1 MGNEMSQHIDNS
13 QKTGILQLRNFKLN
27 KIPPEILPIAK
38 CLRNLDLS
46 NNRITEIPTGL
57 FAKMQTLKT
66 LNLASNKLQF
76 LPNEIAAMIK
86 LENLNLSE
94 NLLQQVPPSIIQLK
108 NLKTINLSHNHLS
121 QIPKELCQ
129 IEKLDSL
136 DLSSN
141 RISQIDDYVEALNCI
156 ELNLNENRIKVIS
169 VLIAKCPRLKVLRLE
184 QNCLE
189 LKAIPV
195 DLMGKSNVALI
206 NTDGNLF
213 TVKQFETLEGYDKYL
228 ERYTATKRK
237 FD

>member
-1 MGNEMSQHIDNS
+1 MGNELSQHIDNS

-27 KIPPEILPIAK
+27 KIPPEIMPVAK
-38 CLRNLDLS
+38 FLRNLDLS
-46 NNRITEIPTGL
+46 NNRIHEIPTGL
-57 FAKMQTLKT
+57 FAKLQILKT
-66 LNLASNKLQF
+66 LNLANNKLDF
-76 LPNEIAAMIK
+76 LPNEISAMIK
-86 LENLNLSE
+86 LETLNLCE

-108 NLKTINLSHNHLS
+108 NLKTINLSKNSLQ

-141 RISQIDDYVEALNCI
+141 RITQIDDYIGTLNCI
-156 ELNLNENRIKVIS
+156 ELNLNENRIKKVS
-169 VLIAKCPRLKVLRLE
+169 GCVSKCPRLKVLRLE

-189 LKAIPV
+189 LKAIPD
-195 DLMGKSNVALI
+195 DLLVNSNVALI
-206 NTDGNLF
+206 SIEGNLF
-213 TVKQFETLEGYDKYL
+213 TQKQFALMNGYDQYM